1 MQVPLQGWYLVQQ
14 RLCVSHSQSW
24 GFSGQREPVSCS
36 VLVSCTSQAQKSSV
50 TDLCTEPNK
59 LWFLPCSPG
68 LDLSDGELALLFGQ
82 LFQGI
87 VALPVKIC
95 VSDAI

>member
-1 MQVPLQGWYLVQQ
+1 MSQ
-14 RLCVSHSQSW
+14 SQSW
-24 GFSGQREPVSCS
+24 GFSGHKEPVGCS
-36 VLVSCTSQAQKSSV
+36 ALASCTSPAQKSAV
-50 TDLCTEPNK
+50 TDLCTESNK

-68 LDLSDGELALLFGQ
+68 LHLSDGELALLFGQ

-87 VALPVKIC
+87 VSLPDNIC

>member
-1 MQVPLQGWYLVQQ
+1 M
-14 RLCVSHSQSW
+14 
-24 GFSGQREPVSCS
+24 
-36 VLVSCTSQAQKSSV
+36 